1 MKRVFAHSLFF
12 MALVTMSLAGSAH
25 AQDNLRQTLFEEA
38 KDALIAANKADASIL
53 TPTAYSEGAG
63 HYKKAEELLE
73 RGGNIDRIR
82 SELAKA
88 VSAWSGALDATEVA
102 RITLSNA
109 ILARADAVSAEAEK
123 YAPEAWSDGVDAFQ
137 DAAVTLE
144 SGSLKSA
151 ERKGAKAESFFRAAE
166 LAAIKA
172 NYLNETQALLDQ
184 ADDLKADRYA
194 PATFAR
200 ATSLFAEAER
210 ELTANRYDTDRPRS
224 LAQDAK
230 HEARVAIYLAQNLK
244 RVERERE
251 QLEAFVVDWQTP
263 VRRIGAALDIP
274 VYFDNGYEE
283 PTGKLVARV
292 EELLETN
299 RVQAQDL
306 AERKAQLRDLEAQI
320 ASLEES
326 LGGASEERLALA
338 AQLDQQAR
346 IKAKFATIE
355 RLFERDEAI
364 VLRSGNDVI
373 LRLVGLTFDS
383 GQAEIDS
390 DKFALLYKVEQAIK
404 QFDRST
410 IDVEGHTDAF
420 GSDETNLE
428 LSTERATAV
437 KTYMIGSMGLTDSQV
452 TATGYGETRPIAN
465 NETKEGRAKN
475 RRIDVVIHP
484 QL

>member
-1 MKRVFAHSLFF
+1 MKRVFKTPYTLIVLAV
-12 MALVTMSLAGSAH
+12 MAFAGAAN

-38 KDALIAANKADASIL
+38 KDALIAANKAEAPYL
-53 TPTAYSEGAG
+53 APTAYEQGAG

-82 SELAKA
+82 TELGKA
-88 VSAWSGALDATEVA
+88 VKQWSGALDAAEVA

-109 ILARADAVSAEAEK
+109 ILARADAASSEAEK
-123 YAPEAWSDGVDAFQ
+123 YAPEAWGDGVKQFR
-137 DAAVTLE
+137 DAAITLE

-151 ERKGAKAESFFRAAE
+151 ERKGSKAETSFRAAE

-172 NYLNETQALLDQ
+172 NYLNETQGLLDQ
-184 ADDLKADRYA
+184 ADELKAKRYA
-194 PATFAR
+194 PTTFAS

-230 HEARVAIYLAQNLK
+230 HEARVAIYLAENLK
-244 RVERERE
+244 RVERERAD
-251 QLEAFVVDWQTP
+251 LEAFVVDWQTP
-263 VRRIGAALDIP
+263 LRRIGAALDIP

-283 PTGKLVARV
+283 PTAKLVTRV
-292 EELLETN
+292 EELLETS

-306 AERKAQLRDLEAQI
+306 AERKTRLRDLEAQI
-320 ASLEES
+320 ATLEDR

-346 IKAKFATIE
+346 IKAKFATVE
-355 RLFERDEAI
+355 RLFTRDEAV
-364 VLRSGNDVI
+364 VLRSGNDII

-383 GQAEIDS
+383 GKADIDS
-390 DKFALLYKVEQAIK
+390 DKFALLYKVEQSIK

-410 IDVEGHTDAF
+410 IEVEGHTDAF

-428 LSTERATAV
+428 LSTERADAV
-437 KTYMIGSMGLTDSQV
+437 KTYMIGSMGLTSSQIS
-452 TATGYGETRPIAN
+452 AIGYGETRPIAN